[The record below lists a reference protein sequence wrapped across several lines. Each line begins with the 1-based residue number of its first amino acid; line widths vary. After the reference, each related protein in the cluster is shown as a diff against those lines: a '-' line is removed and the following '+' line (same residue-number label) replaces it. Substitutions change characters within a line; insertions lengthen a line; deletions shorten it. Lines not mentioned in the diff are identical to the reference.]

1 MQKTLAEELAAL
13 REELARA
20 QAADPDLLTVVSQVV
35 HDVTTLTAE
44 PSAAPATGSLGAR
57 LEAQALIFEAEHPA
71 IAAAVRRVVAALAD
85 LGI

>member
-1 MQKTLAEELAAL
+1 MQKSLAEELAAL

-20 QAADPDLLTVVSQVV
+20 RTADPDLLTVLSRVV

-44 PSAAPATGSLGAR
+44 QSPASATGSLGAR
-57 LEAQALIFEAEHPA
+57 LEAQALLFESEHPA
-71 IAAAVRRVVAALAD
+71 VAAAVRRVVAALSD

>member
-20 QAADPDLLTVVSQVV
+20 QTAGPDLLTVVSRVV

-44 PSAAPATGSLGAR
+44 PSAASATGSLGAR
-57 LEAQALIFEAEHPA
+57 LEAQALIIEAEHPA